1 MKSSNNRYRLQN
13 RPLRGCFFLI
23 ILLLLSACS
32 GTKFIPKND
41 SFYTGAVIDIRSNQ
55 NVGNKKNIKRR
66 LEQYIT
72 PTPNTVIFG
81 SRPGVWFY
89 SIAGKKEKGI
99 GGWIKKTLGQKPV
112 LLSDAVPD
120 RTAKLLQGQLN
131 NHGYFKSVVTYRVK
145 TKHQKSVVVYVAEVQ
160 PPYRLQN
167 INYPRGRDST
177 YAIIMRNL
185 REKSLLKKGQRYN
198 LERLQAEK
206 IRIQENV
213 HNEGFYYFNQHDII
227 FEADSTV
234 GKKKVDID
242 LKTVPNVPEK
252 AKRIYHIGNVN
263 VITNYSLR
271 LDSIKNYADTVY
283 IDGYRYVGDGN
294 NRFKPGVILGVIN
307 LKQGD
312 IYTQNARDLTM
323 SHLTGLGT
331 FKFVNIK
338 FKDSPKDSSTV
349 DATVYLTP
357 FLKKSIR
364 VEVQGVSKSNNFVGP
379 GIGVTFTN
387 RNFLRGAELFQLKVN
402 TGYESQISRQQ
413 SGALNSFE
421 LGLEASLA
429 IHRFITPIRVNYSSK
444 RYLPQTLFKVGYN
457 VQQRVGYFRLNS
469 ITGSFG
475 YTWRE
480 STSKTH
486 TLYPIDI
493 SYVEVTDRSHKFD
506 SIVGQNPFL
515 QRAFENQFIP
525 AMRYSFTLNT
535 QLKEATT
542 DKYTESKSNPNSFYF
557 NGNLELSGNVLHAFQ
572 ENLFKSEDTV
582 RTLFGS
588 PYSQYIKTDVD
599 FRYYVGIGRH
609 NKLAARLIA
618 GLGYPFGNSNTLPYI
633 KQFAIGGSNSIRAF
647 PARSIGPG
655 AYNVRSDTS
664 IHVNTLFIDQ
674 RGDIKLEGSAEYRF
688 DIYKVLKGAMF
699 VDAGNIWLL
708 NDDPKRPGGKFKS
721 DTFLDQIVVGTGAGL
736 RFDFN
741 FFVLRFDLGFPL
753 RKAVPLFDQETGEP
767 LNRNNIEWVTDK
779 IDFGSSPW
787 RAQNLLLNIAIGYPF

>member
-1 MKSSNNRYRLQN
+1 MKSSNNRYRS
-13 RPLRGCFFLI
+13 RG
-23 ILLLLSACS
+23 LLLHHFLLVVLPIFMAACS
-32 GTKFIPKND
+32 GTKFISKNE
-41 SFYTGAVIDIRSNQ
+41 SFYAGAVIDIRSTQ
-55 NVGNKKNIKRR
+55 RVGNKKNIRRR
-66 LEQYIT
+66 LEQYVT
-72 PTPNTVIFG
+72 PTPNTVIAG
-81 SRPGVWFY
+81 ARPGVWFY

-99 GGWIKKTLGQKPV
+99 GAWIKKNLGQKPV

-131 NHGYFKSVVTYRVK
+131 NHGYFKSVVTYNVK
-145 TKHQKSVVVYVAEVQ
+145 TKHQKSIITYVAQVQ
-160 PPYRLQN
+160 PPYQLQN
-167 INYPRGRDST
+167 IHYPRGRDST
-177 YAIIMRNL
+177 YAVIMRNL

-206 IRIQENV
+206 VRIEENV

-252 AKRIYHIGNVN
+252 AKRIYHISAVN

-271 LDSIKNYADTVY
+271 LDSIKNYSDTVH
-283 IDGYRYVGDGN
+283 IDGFRYIGDGN
-294 NRFKPGVILGVIN
+294 NRFRPDVILDVIN
-307 LKQGD
+307 LKKGD

-338 FKDSPKDSSTV
+338 FKDAPGDSSGL

-364 VEVQGVSKSNNFVGP
+364 VEVQGISKSNNFVGP
-379 GIGVTFTN
+379 GVGFTFTN
-387 RNFLRGAELFQLKVN
+387 RNFLRGAELFQLKIN
-402 TGYESQISRQQ
+402 TGYEAQISRQQ
-413 SGALNSFE
+413 SGVLNSFE

-429 IHRFITPIRVNYSSK
+429 VHRFITPFRINYSMR
-444 RYLPQTLFKVGYN
+444 RYLPQTMFKLGYN
-457 VQQRVGYFRLNS
+457 MQQRVSYFRLNS

-506 SIVGQNPFL
+506 SIVGLNPFL

-535 QLKEATT
+535 QLKESTT
-542 DKYTESKSNPNSFYF
+542 DKFTESKTNPNSFYF
-557 NGNLELSGNVLHAFQ
+557 NGNVELSGNLLHAFQ
-572 ENLFKSEDTV
+572 QNVFKTEDTV

-588 PYSQYIKTDVD
+588 PYSQYVKTDVD

-609 NKLAARLIA
+609 NKLAARLTA
-618 GLGYPFGNSNTLPYI
+618 GIGYPFGNSNTLPYI

-655 AYNVRSDTS
+655 SYNVRSDTS
-664 IHVNTLFIDQ
+664 IHINTLFIDQ

-688 DIYKVLKGAMF
+688 DIYKVFKGALF

-721 DTFLDQIVVGTGAGL
+721 DSFLDQIVVGTGAGL
-736 RFDFN
+736 RLDFN

-753 RKAVPLFDQETGEP
+753 RKAVPLLDPDTGNP
-767 LNRNNIEWVTDK
+767 LNRNKIEWVADK
-779 IDFGSSPW
+779 IDFGSSTW
-787 RAQNLLLNIAIGYPF
+787 RGKNLLLNIAIGYPF